1 MSGNSV
7 FNNDENLLE
16 IKGSPRLAHIYMSE
30 FLRLYEHY
38 RARARFIAFRKNR
51 TRGTAAEFGLALRKD
66 NSWAK
71 KHYTPGT
78 PEYKSRI
85 RMIAI

>member
-1 MSGNSV
+1 M
-7 FNNDENLLE
+7 
-16 IKGSPRLAHIYMSE
+16 AE

-38 RARARFIAFRKNR
+38 RARARFIAFRRNSR
-51 TRGTAAEFGLALRKD
+51 ATASEFGLALRKD
-66 NSWAK
+66 RSWAD

-85 RMIAI
+85 RMVSI